1 MGQADGEDFGA
12 RRGLEA
18 CFLVGCYQIFPA
30 IFTNKDL
37 FVRIAFD
44 VQVGRVF
51 RGGVIAGGAG
61 ESRKRPFMAAP

>member
-1 MGQADGEDFGA
+1 MGQADGEDFGTS
-12 RRGLEA
+12 RSLET
-18 CFLVGCYQIFPA
+18 CFLVGGYQIFPT
-30 IFTNKDL
+30 IFTDKDL

-44 VQVGRVF
+44 IQVGRVL